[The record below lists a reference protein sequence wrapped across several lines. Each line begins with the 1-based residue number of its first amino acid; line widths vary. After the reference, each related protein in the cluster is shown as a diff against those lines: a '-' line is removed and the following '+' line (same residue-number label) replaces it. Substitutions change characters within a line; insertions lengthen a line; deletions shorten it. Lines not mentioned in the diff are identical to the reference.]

1 MKTLHMNKIMAITQI
16 KTKAF
21 MGKNCIIMPLFA
33 LGFTLMMRFLYGNMR
48 SGSASPEFLNGY
60 ALSMG
65 LVMNIGMCGI
75 YCTSLLLAEEKE
87 KNTLRVLMTSSV
99 NGLEYVIGCILPVF
113 AATVILNYVLMPI
126 SGYLITGKN
135 LVFFSIVTVLSSL
148 ISCII
153 GMLLGIF
160 AKNQVS
166 AGTITTPVL
175 LILMMVPIFSG
186 FVDIL
191 EKVSGLLFTGILMD
205 MIMDIVSGKS
215 RVLHGGSIVVLAAE
229 AVLAVGLFVV
239 FYRKNGFEK
248 D

>member
-1 MKTLHMNKIMAITQI
+1 MKTLHMNKIMAIAQI

-75 YCTSLLLAEEKE
+75 YCTSLLL
-87 KNTLRVLMTSSV
+87 
-99 NGLEYVIGCILPVF
+99 

-191 EKVSGLLFTGILMD
+191 EKASGLLFTGILMD